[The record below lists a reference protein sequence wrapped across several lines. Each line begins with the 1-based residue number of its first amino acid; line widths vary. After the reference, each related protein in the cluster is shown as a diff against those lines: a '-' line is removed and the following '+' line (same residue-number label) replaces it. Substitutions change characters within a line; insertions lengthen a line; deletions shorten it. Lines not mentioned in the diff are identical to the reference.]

1 MTAFLNQS
9 PCEIPLIAE
18 VDVLVVGGSSGAV
31 AAASRAAKSG
41 QKVFLVAPR
50 GYLGEDLCGTFRLWP
65 REDSFD
71 SELAKPLFA
80 TVPPDPLHIK
90 FSLQRTLIGAGIPF
104 LLETFVTEVL
114 RDDPGQVCGVE
125 FVNKSGRQAIR
136 AKVIIDATPHAGVA
150 HLAGVPFVDRPGASL
165 LFQRTVIGGKIPSGI
180 RDERIVDIRP
190 TPTPIVWKE
199 NRFVG
204 TVYTLR
210 LPLPDRGPASFAQAE
225 QTARDMTWHKEQ
237 AFASEQ
243 LYYVPTWMLG
253 DAREDASR
261 QAGPVVP
268 AGAFCSRS
276 CPQLVLLNGCGAVS
290 QERASQ
296 ILEPAALIALGEKIG
311 AMAAEF
317 DGRLGEP
324 SLPSVGR
331 ALSPTAPLLPGEAS
345 VPAVDLREPQF
356 VGRKLGVLRSAPK
369 ALPVFEEVDVLVVG
383 GGTGGAASGIG
394 AARHGARTLMI
405 EFLHGLGGVGTLG
418 MINRN
423 WYGNTV
429 GFTAEVDRAVGFR
442 DGSAGLPSFEMDSP
456 PRTIGFHDG
465 HSEPAFTGWHVE
477 DKMEWLRS
485 EFCKAG
491 GLLWLHSTTC
501 GVLLDGNTVC
511 GVIAVTPWGRG
522 VIRAKVVIDATG
534 NADVIAAGGGAT
546 RFMGGEV
553 FALQGVGLSSRD
565 PLQHGNNS
573 DWGFVNDSD
582 GGDRTRM
589 QVTGNTKWAGTAF
602 DVSPL
607 IASRERRS
615 AIGDYTLTSTDI
627 FRKRVFADGI
637 CIARDNFDQH
647 GYTVDPLLRFG
658 FPGRKKVIEAILPY
672 RCLLPVG
679 LENIFATALGVS
691 VDRDALPVVRPQ
703 PDIQNQGFAAGIA
716 AALAVREGGTIRDL
730 DIRILQKRLIELGAL
745 PAGAL
750 DWKETPKAGHQ
761 EVLEALQTFSAH
773 DNETDL
779 TCLQC
784 WATVFD
790 APKDLAIREVRIAL
804 HAARNPDK
812 AVWMAIFLAEHGQS
826 DACET
831 LLEYLEAHPEWDE
844 GWIFRGMH
852 NHGSG
857 YSRDDSVILALGT
870 AKERRALPALLERL
884 EVLTAESPFSHFHS
898 LSLAFERIGAPE
910 AAAAL
915 ASKLLE
921 VQDDH
926 RLAVT
931 FSELE
936 GKVLKDEERRRD
948 PNDNLTREHSLR
960 TLLLARSL
968 YRCGD
973 CDGTGLKVLQQFADG
988 LEGVYAKYARD
999 TLASSPVLQAA

>member
-9 PCEIPLIAE
+9 ACKIPLIAD
-18 VDVLVVGGSSGAV
+18 VDLLVVGGSSGAV

-41 QKVFLVAPR
+41 HKVFLVAPR
-50 GYLGEDLCGTFRLWP
+50 SYLGEDLCGTFRLWP
-65 REDSFD
+65 REDSLD
-71 SELAKPLFA
+71 SDLARTLFA
-80 TVPPDPLHIK
+80 AVPPDPLHIK

-104 LLETFVTEVL
+104 LLEAFVTEVL
-114 RDDPGQVCGVE
+114 RDDSGRVCGVE
-125 FVNKSGRQAIR
+125 FVNKSGRQAIK
-136 AKVIIDATPHAGVA
+136 AKVIVDATPHAAVA
-150 HLAGVPFVDRPGASL
+150 HFDGVPFVDRPGACL
-165 LFQRTVIGGKIPSGI
+165 LFQRTVIGGKNPSGI
-180 RDERIVDIRP
+180 QDERIVDIRP
-190 TPTPIVWKE
+190 TATPIVWKQ
-199 NRFVG
+199 NRFEG

-225 QTARDMTWHKEQ
+225 QAARDLTWHKDQ

-253 DAREDASR
+253 DPLESAS
-261 QAGPVVP
+261 GETDPDVP
-268 AGAFCSRS
+268 AGAFRSRS
-276 CPQLVLLNGCGAVS
+276 CPQVLLLNGCGAVS

-311 AMAAEF
+311 AMASDLVAATAPV
-317 DGRLGEP
+317 RQQPVRSGEP
-324 SLPSVGR
+324 
-331 ALSPTAPLLPGEAS
+331 PLA
-345 VPAVDLREPQF
+345 AADFREPQF
-356 VGRKLGVLRSAPK
+356 AGRKLGTIDADAR
-369 ALPVFEEVDVLVVG
+369 ALPVFDEVDVLVVG

-429 GFTAEVDRAVGFR
+429 GFTAEVDKAVGFR
-442 DGSAGLPSFEMDSP
+442 DGSAGLPSFEADAP
-456 PRTIGFHDG
+456 PKTIGFHDG
-465 HSEPAFTGWHVE
+465 HAAPAFTGWHVE

-501 GVLLDGNTVC
+501 GVLLEGNTVC
-511 GVIAVTPWGRG
+511 GAIAVTPWGRG

-534 NADVIAAGGGAT
+534 NADVVVAAGGAT

-565 PLQHGNNS
+565 PRQHGNNS

-602 DVSPL
+602 DISPL

-615 AIGDYTLTSTDI
+615 AIGDYTLNSTDI

-658 FPGRKKVIEAILPY
+658 FPGRMKVIEAILPY

-691 VDRDALPVVRPQ
+691 VDRDVLPVVRPQ

-716 AALAVREGGTIRDL
+716 AALAIREGVAIREL
-730 DIRILQKRLIELGAL
+730 DIRILQKRLVELGAL

-750 DWKETPKAGHQ
+750 NWRETPKAGHHD
-761 EVLEALQTFSAH
+761 VLEALETFAAL

-779 TCLQC
+779 ACLQC
-784 WATVFD
+784 WATIFD
-790 APKDLAIREVRIAL
+790 AQKELAIREVLIAL

-812 AVWMAIFLAEHGQS
+812 AVWMAIFLAEHGAL

-870 AKERRALPALLERL
+870 AKETRALPALLERL
-884 EVLTAESPFSHFHS
+884 GVLTAASPFSHFHS
-898 LSLAFERIGAPE
+898 LSVALERIGAPE
-910 AAAAL
+910 AAEAL
-915 ASKLLE
+915 AAKLLE
-921 VQDDH
+921 IQDDQ
-926 RLAVT
+926 RLAVS
-931 FSELE
+931 FAELE
-936 GKVLKDEERRRD
+936 GKVLEDEGRRRD
-948 PNDNLTREHSLR
+948 PNDNITREHSLR

-973 CDGTGLKVLQQFADG
+973 WDGTGLQVLQQFADG

-999 TLASSPVLQAA
+999 TLASPPVLQAA